1 MKYQHLEK
9 AQFLQVEYFYGQTAL
24 IFEINQHDK
33 KKVCTFFLYFRMFK
47 NLATGFIALDTNKYT
62 KMTN

>member
-33 KKVCTFFLYFRMFK
+33 KKFVLFLYFRMFK
-47 NLATGFIALDTNKYT
+47 NLAIGFIALDTNKYT
-62 KMTN
+62 KKTN